1 MKTKLRLLPHW
12 CQIVGYTYLALFLGL
27 ILMALVLSVLVQNGF
42 LAADSF
48 IIRIENA
55 IQAPLLQNWDIA
67 GFINF
72 TMFALA
78 AFSKEKVEDEMMTA
92 IRLRSVFV
100 VVMIPFTLH
109 IIAYIAPSGSA
120 VETFALDI
128 INGFMSDFGIM
139 MILYLITFKLLVWID
154 RWRMRYEE

>member
-12 CQIVGYTYLALFLGL
+12 CQVVGYTYLALFLGL
-27 ILMALVLSVLVQNGF
+27 MLVALVLALGVQYGA
-42 LAADSF
+42 LSTDSF
-48 IIRIENA
+48 VMKAANA
-55 IQAPLLQNWDIA
+55 IQTPLLQNWDIT
-67 GFINF
+67 GLINF

-92 IRLRSVFV
+92 MRLRSVFI

-109 IIAYIAPSGSA
+109 IISYIAPSGSA

-128 INGFMSDFGIM
+128 INSFMSDFGIM
-139 MILYLITFKLLVWID
+139 MILYLITFKLIVWVD